1 MMVKKAAV
9 GLAALALA
17 LSACSSGDDEGSA
30 FDEAASA
37 SPSTPAATPAAD
49 TPEPEPSTAEPAE
62 DEPTATPPT
71 FDTDW
76 NPTLYPDDP
85 DGPKFITDTIDLKVG
100 DPVVLP
106 FDGTTVYAQDGGKAL
121 QQGDGVGTEC
131 LRSQPSDPWSP
142 EIAEEA
148 AGNSPYRNG
157 TVFFAQ
163 CPADVR
169 LVLLNTPDA
178 TGPDGVAHQ
187 YNITITE

>member
-1 MMVKKAAV
+1 MVKKAAI
-9 GLAALALA
+9 GLAALTLA

-49 TPEPEPSTAEPAE
+49 SPEPVEPSPTETA
-62 DEPTATPPT
+62 DDTPTPTVPT

-106 FDGTTVYAQDGGKAL
+106 FNATTVITQDGGKEL
-121 QQGDGVGTEC
+121 QPGDGVGTEC

-163 CPADVR
+163 CPGDVR
-169 LVLLNTPDA
+169 MLLLKDANA
-178 TGPDGVAHQ
+178 TGPDSVLHQ
-187 YNITITE
+187 YTITITE